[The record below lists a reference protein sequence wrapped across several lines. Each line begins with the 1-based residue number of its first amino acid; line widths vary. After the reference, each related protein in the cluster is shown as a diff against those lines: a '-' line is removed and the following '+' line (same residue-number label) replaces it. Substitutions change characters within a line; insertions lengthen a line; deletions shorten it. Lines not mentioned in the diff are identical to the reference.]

1 MAKKKQ
7 SAAQKAAPQAP
18 AAQVAKKSY
27 TGWIILGVVVAVIVI
42 LALWFFAT
50 YNGLVSSDENVN
62 NKWSQ
67 VEASYQ
73 RRFDLIPNLQAT
85 VEGAAN
91 FEKSTYVAVTEA
103 RTKWLDAQSSGNLND
118 KVAAAN
124 EFDGALSKLLVS
136 VEAYPDL
143 KATANFQALQDELAN
158 TENKINV
165 ERSRYNDAVT
175 DYNMRL
181 RVFPS
186 SMIAGMFGM
195 QPRIYF
201 KSAQGAQNAPSVTFS
216 F

>member
-1 MAKKKQ
+1 MAKKQ
-7 SAAQKAAPQAP
+7 TPAVAQAP
-18 AAQVAKKSY
+18 AAKKSY
-27 TGWIILGVVVAVIVI
+27 TGWIILGVVVAIIVI
-42 LALWFFAT
+42 LALWFFGT
-50 YNGLVSSDENVN
+50 YNGLVKSDENVN
-62 NKWSQ
+62 NKWAQ

-103 RTKWLDAQSSGNLND
+103 RTKWLNAQSSGNLND

-124 EFDGALSKLLVS
+124 EFDGALSRLLVS
-136 VEAYPDL
+136 VEAYPSL
-143 KATANFQALQDELAN
+143 KATANFQALQDELSN

-181 RVFPS
+181 RTFPS
-186 SMIAGMFGM
+186 SIVAGMFGM
-195 QPRIYF
+195 QSRIYF
-201 KSAQGAQNAPSVTFS
+201 KSAQGAENAPKVTFTV
-216 F
+216 

>member
-1 MAKKKQ
+1 MAKKQ
-7 SAAQKAAPQAP
+7 ASSAAQAP
-18 AAQVAKKSY
+18 AANKSY
-27 TGWIILGVVVAVIVI
+27 TGWIILGVIVAIVII
-42 LALWFFAT
+42 LALWFFGT
-50 YNGLVSSDENVN
+50 YNGLVRSDENVN
-62 NKWSQ
+62 NKWAQ

-73 RRFDLIPNLQAT
+73 RRLDLVPNLVAT
-85 VEGAAN
+85 VQGAAN
-91 FEKSTYVAVTEA
+91 FEKNTYIAVTEA
-103 RTKWLDAQSSGNLND
+103 RTKWLNAQSSGDLNQ

-124 EFDGALSKLLVS
+124 EFDGALSRLLVS

-186 SMIAGMFGM
+186 NIVAGMFGM
-195 QPRIYF
+195 QSRIYF
-201 KSAQGAQNAPSVTFS
+201 KSAEGAQNAPAVTFS
-216 F
+216 V

>member
-1 MAKKKQ
+1 MAKKQ
-7 SAAQKAAPQAP
+7 DAKAAASP
-18 AAQVAKKSY
+18 AVKKSY
-27 TGWIILGVVVAVIVI
+27 TGWIVLGVIVVIIII
-42 LALWFFAT
+42 LALSFFGI
-50 YNGLVSSDENVN
+50 YNGLVKSDENVN
-62 NKWSQ
+62 NKWAQ

-73 RRFDLIPNLQAT
+73 RRLDLVPNLVAT
-85 VEGAAN
+85 VQGAAN
-91 FEKSTYVAVTEA
+91 FEKNTYVAVTEA

-124 EFDGALSKLLVS
+124 EFDGALSRLLVS

-181 RVFPS
+181 RTFPS
-186 SMIAGMFGM
+186 NMIAGMFGM
-195 QPRIYF
+195 QSRIYF
-201 KSAQGAQNAPSVTFS
+201 KAAQGAENAPQVTFS
-216 F
+216 V